1 MNLEDE
7 HRVWVQQVEKLI
19 SSKRQLQQTGASNM
33 LFHFFSQVIERDF
46 KHELEPTRRRLKRLT
61 QTAVELAPTLSG
73 STRDR
78 AAAVLGKV
86 LPLDESVIDSI
97 RLNDLRNVVVFEMF
111 KRCGVTTD
119 TYLERYSSPPGTE
132 EQSRAYLRIAHGKA
146 VCTAVWVEKLTF
158 LLNSMHLLKTVFL
171 VYDLYANNAPG
182 TVDASTLN
190 WHGEKW
196 AVHVANKGL
205 ADLVWNLFLDV
216 WEYEHSVFK

>member
-61 QTAVELAPTLSG
+61 QTAVELAPTMSG

-111 KRCGVTTD
+111 KR
-119 TYLERYSSPPGTE
+119 
-132 EQSRAYLRIAHGKA
+132 
-146 VCTAVWVEKLTF
+146 VWRD
-158 LLNSMHLLKTVFL
+158 HRHVFG
-171 VYDLYANNAPG
+171 A
-182 TVDASTLN
+182 
-190 WHGEKW
+190 
-196 AVHVANKGL
+196 
-205 ADLVWNLFLDV
+205 LF
-216 WEYEHSVFK
+216 